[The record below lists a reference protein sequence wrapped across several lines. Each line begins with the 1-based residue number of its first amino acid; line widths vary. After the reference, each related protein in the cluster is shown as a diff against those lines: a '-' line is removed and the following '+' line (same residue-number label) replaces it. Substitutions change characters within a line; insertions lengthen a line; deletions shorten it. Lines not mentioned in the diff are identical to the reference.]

1 MRLISWNVNG
11 IRAVSKKEI
20 FGSTGFKDWLADD
33 GPDVL
38 CLQETKAWPEQL
50 KEDLLEPAGYSS
62 YWNQAEKKG
71 YSGTVIY
78 TKKKPL
84 NHYTGMFSET
94 YDKEGRIVATEF
106 DNITL
111 LNIYFPNG
119 MQSPE
124 RLKYKLEFYDTFLEH
139 IDSIRKKGK
148 SVIFC
153 GDLNTAHNP
162 IDLARP
168 KENVNN
174 SGFLPIEREWM
185 DKVVE
190 HGYTD
195 TFRHLSDEPD
205 MYSWWD
211 YKTRAR
217 ERNVGWRLDYFWVSN
232 DLLPFLKNAFIM
244 TEIVGSDHCPVGIDI
259 DIEL

>member
-11 IRAVSKKEI
+11 IRAVSKKDVL
-20 FGSTGFKDWLADD
+20 GSMTFKEWLADES
-33 GPDVL
+33 PDAL

-50 KEDLLEPAGYSS
+50 KKDLLEPAGYTS
-62 YWNQAEKKG
+62 YWNQAGKKG

-78 TKKKPL
+78 TKEEPIES
-84 NHYTGMFSET
+84 YTGMDREE
-94 YDKEGRIVATEF
+94 YDKEGRIVTAKFENF
-106 DNITL
+106 TL

-124 RLKYKLEFYDTFLEH
+124 RLKYKLGFYDAFLEH
-139 IDSIRKKGK
+139 IDSLRKAGK
-148 SVIFC
+148 KVIFC

-174 SGFLPIEREWM
+174 SGFLPIEREWI
-185 DKVVE
+185 DKVVK

-195 TFRHLSDEPD
+195 TFRHFSDEPD
-205 MYSWWD
+205 IYSWWD

-217 ERNVGWRLDYFWVSN
+217 ERNVGWRLDYFWISN
-232 DLLPFLKNAFIM
+232 DLLPFLKNSFIM
-244 TEIVGSDHCPVGIDI
+244 SEIIGSDHCPVGIDI
-259 DIEL
+259 DI